1 MPGQVLV
8 VDDNMSDLIM
18 TSNHVE
24 SEGYETV
31 QANNGI
37 DALDKL
43 ADHQFS
49 LFIIDLQM
57 PRMGGIE
64 LIQRLKR
71 MSEMKDT
78 PILVTSARREPR
90 DSRLAV
96 HTGANDYLIKPI
108 DTQIFEEKF
117 RRILGKFEDWCSYKL
132 DQNSDESDANLQI
145 PIKILEFNEI
155 EAKVSSSLP
164 RELGTHIDLESALLT
179 RHEAPR
185 LLTKVETCE
194 KKGDLYEMRLKYVG
208 VTEETRAKIRKICRQ
223 LYFER
228 AAKRQE
234 MEDR

>member
-43 ADHQFS
+43 AYHQFS

-78 PILVTSARREPR
+78 PILVTSAR
-90 DSRLAV
+90 
-96 HTGANDYLIKPI
+96 
-108 DTQIFEEKF
+108 
-117 RRILGKFEDWCSYKL
+117 
-132 DQNSDESDANLQI
+132 
-145 PIKILEFNEI
+145 
-155 EAKVSSSLP
+155 
-164 RELGTHIDLESALLT
+164 
-179 RHEAPR
+179 
-185 LLTKVETCE
+185 
-194 KKGDLYEMRLKYVG
+194 
-208 VTEETRAKIRKICRQ
+208 
-223 LYFER
+223 
-228 AAKRQE
+228 
-234 MEDR
+234 